1 MLIEEPNIRAVE
13 ADDAARM
20 AEIYNYYVENTII
33 TFESEPVT
41 PAEFLR
47 RIGAHPEQLPW
58 YVIEDSGIVIGYC
71 YAAPW
76 KQRSAYAH
84 SVETSIYLDKGAC
97 GKGLGKRAY
106 SFLIANLEHVHA
118 IMGGIALPN
127 DTSIALHEALGFQK
141 VAHFKEVG
149 RKFER
154 WIDVGYWQL
163 LPGGQ
168 VDAEPDFIR

>member
-1 MLIEEPNIRAVE
+1 MIEEPNIRAVE

-47 RIGAHPEQLPW
+47 RIGAHPEHLPW
-58 YVIEDSGIVIGYC
+58 YVIEDSGVVMGYC

-76 KQRSAYAH
+76 KQRSAYAN

-118 IMGGIALPN
+118 IMGGGLPCQTTPALPCMKPWAFRRLPISRKSGASLN
-127 DTSIALHEALGFQK
+127 VGLTLGTGSCCR
-141 VAHFKEVG
+141 V
-149 RKFER
+149 
-154 WIDVGYWQL
+154 
-163 LPGGQ
+163 
-168 VDAEPDFIR
+168 IR